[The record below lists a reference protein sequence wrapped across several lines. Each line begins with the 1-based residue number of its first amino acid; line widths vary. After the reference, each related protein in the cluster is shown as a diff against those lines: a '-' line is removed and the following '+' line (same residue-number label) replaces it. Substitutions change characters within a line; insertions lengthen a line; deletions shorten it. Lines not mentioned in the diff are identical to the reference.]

1 MRNCIW
7 RSASTL
13 ALRSAIVFWM
23 ATAHSTAFTTLPN
36 SARMPSPAV
45 SMMRPPCSPIIGRTT
60 AWCAFEVADGAR
72 FVRAHERA
80 VAGDVG
86 GEDGG
91 QPALNLCV
99 PGAVC
104 RH

>member
-1 MRNCIW
+1 M
-7 RSASTL
+7 A

-23 ATAHSTAFTTLPN
+23 ATAHLTAFRTLAN

-45 SMMRPPCSPIIGRTT
+45 SMMRPPCSPIIGRMT
-60 AWCAFEVADGAR
+60 AWCALRSRTVR
-72 FVRAHERA
+72 LLVRAHERA

-86 GEDGG
+86 GEDGS
-91 QPALNLCV
+91 QPALNLRV